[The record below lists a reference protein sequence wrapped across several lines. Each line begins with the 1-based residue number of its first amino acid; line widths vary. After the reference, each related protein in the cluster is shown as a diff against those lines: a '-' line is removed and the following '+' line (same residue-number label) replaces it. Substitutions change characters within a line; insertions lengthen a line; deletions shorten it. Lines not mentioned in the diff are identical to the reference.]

1 MSLFHEV
8 TLGDA
13 VIFEYTLDVPE
24 VYWSADWSLM
34 AVLESSRIS
43 GEDPGFAVRLNP
55 LAVKPWAGFLSLRF
69 LTYKRR

>member
-1 MSLFHEV
+1 MSFFHEV
-8 TLGDA
+8 TLGDV

-55 LAVKPWAGFLSLRF
+55 LTCCKTLGWISESQVPHL
-69 LTYKRR
+69 